1 MKAIAS
7 PNLRIILDA
16 VNLLDMDNYLNQKDV
31 VKRAIDEL
39 HEEIAVVHIKDF
51 IVENESL
58 VSVGAGNG
66 RMDYD
71 ELLTF
76 IAKEKPFIHAT
87 LENTTP
93 ESAEKSR
100 EFIEEKYRNFC
111 E

>member
-58 VSVGAGNG
+58 VSVGAET
-66 RMDYD
+66 D
-71 ELLTF
+71 EWITM
-76 IAKEKPFIHAT
+76 
-87 LENTTP
+87 
-93 ESAEKSR
+93 
-100 EFIEEKYRNFC
+100 NF
-111 E
+111 

>member
-1 MKAIAS
+1 
-7 PNLRIILDA
+7 
-16 VNLLDMDNYLNQKDV
+16 
-31 VKRAIDEL
+31 
-39 HEEIAVVHIKDF
+39 
-51 IVENESL
+51 
-58 VSVGAGNG
+58 
-66 RMDYD
+66 MDYD